1 MLDPSIVGQTHYDT
15 ARGVQKL
22 IQDYKS
28 LQDII
33 AILGMDEL
41 SEEDRLTVAR
51 ARKVERFLS
60 QPFQMAEMFS
70 GMPGRFVEL
79 ADTIQGFGELLE
91 GGGDQ
96 YPESAFYMMGGLKEC
111 FEKGSKM

>member
-1 MLDPSIVGQTHYDT
+1 
-15 ARGVQKL
+15 VQKL

-79 ADTIQGFGELLE
+79 ADTIEGFGQLLE
-91 GGGDQ
+91 GAGDE
-96 YPESAFYMMGGLKEC
+96 YPEASFYMVGGLKEG
-111 FEKGSKM
+111 FEKGRKIEAGN